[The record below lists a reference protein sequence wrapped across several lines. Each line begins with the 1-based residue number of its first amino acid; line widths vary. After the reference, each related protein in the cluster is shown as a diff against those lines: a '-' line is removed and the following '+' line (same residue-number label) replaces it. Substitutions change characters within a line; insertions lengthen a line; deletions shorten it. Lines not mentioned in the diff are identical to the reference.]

1 MYIIGISLIG
11 LSLLIRA
18 IKFRK
23 FLKSITK
30 VCHIYDWKHVD
41 ENGDLLLE
49 IIKDDYWEKSE
60 WSAYNFLYLKVQEGK
75 ALRNFEEVLYEDD
88 KFVRELTVEPSDE
101 LKKLMDTK

>member
-60 WSAYNFLYLKVQEGK
+60 WSAYNFLYLKGPSPFKMFFSFK
-75 ALRNFEEVLYEDD
+75 AL
-88 KFVRELTVEPSDE
+88 E
-101 LKKLMDTK
+101 LKSFYDEKIIEKVKKKVVK